1 MRILRGSVANLWNGT
16 TWILAVLAATAIL
29 TLPASAAAPDKIYF
43 IDIGKVHR
51 ANLDGSGVEAIVTG
65 LTEPYGIDVDTSA
78 GKIYW
83 TDIAAKKIQRANLDG
98 TGLEDLVTIG
108 LSAPTFIA
116 LDTAAGKMYWTDRD
130 AGKVQ
135 RANLDGSGV
144 EDLLTGLS
152 SPTGIDVDTS
162 AGKIYWTD
170 GFASLN
176 GKIRRANPDGSGLE
190 DLVTGLTEPAGIT
203 LDTAAGK
210 MYWALGGK
218 IQRANLDGSVVEDLI
233 TGLAFPSGV
242 ALDTTSGRIYW
253 VDAATKK
260 VQRRNLD
267 GTGGVEDLITAGL
280 TNSLNGIALGPAS
293 VAPPPPVPG
302 TTGLGLIVLAALI
315 VGSFALVRRR
325 DRQHRSPA

>member
-152 SPTGIDVDTS
+152 SQPVLTWIRVRARSTGQTVSLRSTARSGEPTPMV
-162 AGKIYWTD
+162 
-170 GFASLN
+170 
-176 GKIRRANPDGSGLE
+176 
-190 DLVTGLTEPAGIT
+190 
-203 LDTAAGK
+203 
-210 MYWALGGK
+210 
-218 IQRANLDGSVVEDLI
+218 
-233 TGLAFPSGV
+233 
-242 ALDTTSGRIYW
+242 
-253 VDAATKK
+253 
-260 VQRRNLD
+260 
-267 GTGGVEDLITAGL
+267 
-280 TNSLNGIALGPAS
+280 PAS
-293 VAPPPPVPG
+293 R
-302 TTGLGLIVLAALI
+302 TSSLA
-315 VGSFALVRRR
+315 
-325 DRQHRSPA
+325 